1 MKDISLFSD
10 GSSLGNPGYGGYCA
24 ILRYKENEKIISGSE
39 NDTTDNRM
47 ELQAVISGIEGLKE
61 SCNIKI
67 YSDSSYVVNAIN
79 IWLLNWVKK
88 SFKNVKNIDLWK
100 KYLEVSKQHNIEAIW
115 VKGHNGH
122 IENERCD
129 KIAREEAEKLKK
141 GIK

>member
-39 NDTTDNRM
+39 NDTTNNRM

-79 IWLLNWVKK
+79 IWLLNWIKK

-141 GIK
+141 RY